1 MEQKFEYDWFSF
13 KSSNWKNYLSDY
25 KDKEN
30 LNFLEIG
37 SHEGRSCSW
46 LLDNILTHETSR
58 MHCVDIFYDDGYEK
72 KFGESLKTRFFKN
85 TKKYGE
91 KIILHEEWSFDFLTK
106 ENIKKEKYDFI
117 YVDGNHSA
125 KCVIEDS
132 VLSFRLLKSNGI
144 LIFDDYDWNKNNLP
158 PEKRPE
164 IAIDAFLQIYKN
176 LINVLYSGSQV
187 IIKKI

>member
-117 YVDGNHSA
+117 YVDGNHIA

>member
-91 KIILHEEWSFDFLTK
+91 KIILHEEWSFYFLTK

>member
-106 ENIKKEKYDFI
+106 GNIKKEKYDFI

>member
-1 MEQKFEYDWFSF
+1 MEQKFEYDWFSS

-25 KDKEN
+25 KDKKN

-91 KIILHEEWSFDFLTK
+91 KIILHEEWSFDFLIK
-106 ENIKKEKYDFI
+106 ENIKREKYDFVYI
-117 YVDGNHSA
+117 DGNHYA
-125 KCVIEDS
+125 KCVIEDAI
-132 VLSFRLLKSNGI
+132 LSFKILKLNGI
-144 LIFDDYDWNKNNLP
+144 LIFDDYQWNRNVLP
-158 PEKRPE
+158 PTKRPE
-164 IAIDAFLQIYKN
+164 MAIDAFLQIFAN
-176 LINVLYSGSQV
+176 ETNVLYTGEQV
-187 IIKKI
+187 IIRKT